1 MFRTILIAAALLS
14 VTLIGS
20 DATTAQTGSQTGSP
34 RKPPSSTTKQADQW
48 ALLIG
53 VNDYPGEIQDLRFAR
68 DDARS
73 IRDLLISSAGY
84 AEDHVILLTDDG
96 VGAGKATRQ
105 NIFDAIDKR
114 LAPRVQS
121 GHQVMVFLAGHG
133 VVRGVG
139 PEAKSYYLPVD
150 VDARTGQ
157 SVEQS
162 GIDMEDLA
170 RRLSALK
177 ASQYTVFVDACRED
191 PFPGRGLK
199 GNTMTD
205 VMARVLRIV
214 PSKQPTSMAEPPTS
228 VIFYACKIGQRA
240 FENVKLQHGVFT
252 YYILRG
258 LKDLASRPDGRVEA
272 GQLAGYLRENVGR
285 WVTENGSLGAEQT
298 PTMTAIEV
306 RGPVV
311 VARISPIGAA
321 PASTSAAPGGVTIA
335 SLPEGA
341 TVSING
347 RTAGSG
353 PLHKELP
360 AGRYTVRA
368 EMSGFRPVETPI
380 TVLAGYEQEVTLT
393 LDPAASTSSYQS
405 GAEFEAQQLWPQAI
419 ASYQQALRE
428 DPSSMVV
435 YERLGAVYLRNARFQ
450 DAVELMTAA
459 RQKFPGQAS
468 ILAMRSRALS
478 ALELSSDQT
487 YSAQPEPVKSS
498 GKKDD
503 DTGDEDSGKKKSGK
517 KGGKKGSDKSDGKK
531 EKDRQAD
538 EGSRSIVSGKSATSG
553 GMAEALS
560 DAEQAVAAAPT
571 LAAAHL
577 ALGFAAMIDPA
588 TRPRALDAFVRAS
601 TLSPDDAEA
610 YFGVGYCYRLDGQ
623 YPQAVPQFRKAIE
636 LRPDYYEAQRELA
649 FCFHTQGRTDDAIR
663 QYQVATSYRSRTKS
677 KKDVAADNLALSALY
692 RKKGDEV
699 GGADGEQYK
708 KAGKGYE
715 DDARTYDPKLTA
727 AAAVLHFA
735 GLSRDVEKFV
745 PADAAEE
752 LRKRIIDRIVS
763 PFRKSDDDN
772 RITPVKAIPAI
783 KSPAVIV
790 KPGKEGVVIK
800 PPVKA
805 IPEKSKGTVI
815 SPKIPGLPKIDSK
828 DKAKDARPAPKSP
841 VIAPKITVRPKTDPP
856 PKDRKPAEKPKPSAT
871 PRIPITIRKN
881 LF

>member
-20 DATTAQTGSQTGSP
+20 DATSAQTGAQTGSP
-34 RKPPSSTTKQADQW
+34 RKTPSSTTRQSDQW

-139 PEAKSYYLPVD
+139 PEARSYYLPVD

-157 SVEQS
+157 TVEQS

-214 PSKQPTSMAEPPTS
+214 PSKQATATAEPPTS

-285 WVTENGSLGAEQT
+285 WVTENGTLGAEQT

-311 VARISPIGAA
+311 IARISPIGAA

-368 EMSGFRPVETPI
+368 EMSGFKPVETSI
-380 TVLAGYEQEVTLT
+380 NVLAGYEQEVTLT
-393 LDPAASTSSYQS
+393 LDPAASTSSYQR

-428 DPSSMVV
+428 DPSSMAV
-435 YERLGAVYLRNARFQ
+435 YERLCAVYLRNARYQ
-450 DAVELMTAA
+450 DAVELLTAA
-459 RQKFPGQAS
+459 RQKFPGQPS

-478 ALELSSDQT
+478 ALELSSDQPGNA
-487 YSAQPEPVKSS
+487 AQPGQPLKSE
-498 GKKDD
+498 GKKKDEDPADD
-503 DTGDEDSGKKKSGK
+503 DSGKKKSGK
-517 KGGKKGSDKSDGKK
+517 KGGKKGSGKA
-531 EKDRQAD
+531 KDAD
-538 EGSRSIVSGKSATSG
+538 EGSRSIVPAATSG
-553 GMAEALS
+553 RMAEALS

-571 LAAAHL
+571 LVAAHL
-577 ALGFAAMIDPA
+577 ALGFAAMLDPV

-699 GGADGEQYK
+699 GGPDGEQYR

-745 PADAAEE
+745 PVDAAEE

-763 PFRKSDDDN
+763 PFRKSDDDGK
-772 RITPVKAIPAI
+772 IAPVKAIPAI
-783 KSPAVIV
+783 KSPAV
-790 KPGKEGVVIK
+790 KPGKKGVE
-800 PPVKA
+800 PPLKA
-805 IPEKSKGTVI
+805 GPEKSKGTVI
-815 SPKIPGLPKIDSK
+815 APKIPGLPKVESK
-828 DKAKDARPAPKSP
+828 SKDARPAPKSP

-856 PKDRKPAEKPKPSAT
+856 PKDKKPVEKPKIAPT
-871 PRIPITIRKN
+871 PKIPLTIRKN
-881 LF
+881 LH